1 MTGFDCICQS
11 IALFENSL
19 DGGDAGKTI
28 RTVSELARKTGYSV
42 YHFTR
47 LFFAVTGQAPK
58 DYISGRILSEA
69 ARAIE
74 ATDLS
79 LTSIALDSGFPDYAT
94 FSRAFKKRFGIPP
107 SRIRELHHIPFNCV
121 ARIIPREKAGTIN
134 LASREP
140 ELIRLEAKSLTGL
153 PFFIEEGTKSFHKQ
167 WATFMSVQEMVTGR
181 RTPEVFCQFSSWTD
195 QETMNG
201 MSVLCALESEAGKR
215 QHPVFTT
222 RNIPPATYLRFLHR
236 GDATTLYE
244 TYQYIYRDWLA
255 THETKPID
263 FWELQRYTDEGKTT
277 EICIPV
283 ALG

>member
-1 MTGFDCICQS
+1 MTGFDYICQS
-11 IALFENSL
+11 IALFEKSL
-19 DGGDAGKTI
+19 DGDDAGKTI

-58 DYISGRILSEA
+58 EYISGRILSEA

-79 LTSIALDSGFPDYAT
+79 LTSVAQNAGFPDYAT

-121 ARIIPREKAGTIN
+121 ARIVPREKAGTIN
-134 LASREP
+134 LVSSEP
-140 ELIRLEAKSLTGL
+140 DLVTLGTMCLTGL

-167 WATFMSVQEMVTGR
+167 WAIFMKVQETVTGR
-181 RTPEVFCQFSSWTD
+181 CAPEVFCQFSSWSNS
-195 QETMNG
+195 ETLNG
-201 MSVLCALESEAGKR
+201 MSVLCALETEAGIR
-215 QHPVFTT
+215 QHPIFTT
-222 RNIPPATYLRFLHR
+222 RDIPSATYLRFLHK

-244 TYQYIYRDWLA
+244 TYQYIY
-255 THETKPID
+255 
-263 FWELQRYTDEGKTT
+263 TD
-277 EICIPV
+277 
-283 ALG
+283 